1 MEAVREIFLM
11 LQDVLQLQ
19 REQHALAQT
28 NNLLLGALVS
38 ELRQAD
44 PTFITK
50 LRLRIHARLEAEDDP
65 ATMSNLLACQEW
77 LASAHKPFMRPPC
90 Q

>member
-1 MEAVREIFLM
+1 MDTAQETFLL
-11 LQDVLQLQ
+11 LQDMFQLQ
-19 REQHALAQT
+19 REQYAMTQM

-50 LRLRIHARLEAEDDP
+50 LRLRIHARLEVEDDP
-65 ATMSNLLACQEW
+65 IVMRNLMACQEW
-77 LASAHKPFMRPPC
+77 LASAHKPFMR
-90 Q
+90 